1 MQMADDIEIGSRLK
15 QARKAAGFKTAK
27 IAAESLGVPYSTY
40 AQHENGTRGITREA
54 ELYTRRYKISLDWL
68 MRGKGPG
75 PAGQSASDEAEGP
88 ATPRRSTPN
97 ASFPPVY
104 QKFPGDSYVS
114 VRGQTA
120 GGPNGRF
127 ILNGAEVG
135 RVFTPPDLEGVEGAY
150 AVRVFGTSM
159 HPRFKP
165 GETVWLNPHLP
176 VRQGDDCVVQMK
188 TDEVDGRESY
198 IKEFVSRSSSVLRLW
213 QHNPDEG
220 ERNEI
225 ELDAKDVLA
234 IHKVVFQ
241 AML

>member
-1 MQMADDIEIGSRLK
+1 MSDPQHDVK
-15 QARKAAGFKTAK
+15 QWLAAKLEPRGVKAAFGKAIGMTPDKVTRSIELESPDPKKRRALKLEEIEASARYFNELPPGFNGMTQWLN
-27 IAAESLGVPYSTY
+27 AASS
-40 AQHENGTRGITREA
+40 
-54 ELYTRRYKISLDWL
+54 S
-68 MRGKGPG
+68 
-75 PAGQSASDEAEGP
+75 SAR
-88 ATPRRSTPN
+88 PRPTPN

-104 QKFPGDSYVS
+104 QKFPSDSYIPVL
-114 VRGQTA
+114 GQTA

-127 ILNGAEVG
+127 VLNGAEVG
-135 RVFTPPDLEGVEGAY
+135 RVFTPPALEGVEGAY

-165 GETVWLNPHLP
+165 GETVWINPHLP

-198 IKEFVSRSSSVLRLW
+198 IKEFVSRSAGALRLW

-220 ERNEI
+220 EENEI
-225 ELDAKDVLA
+225 SLDNSKVLA
-234 IHKVVFQ
+234 VHKVVFQ